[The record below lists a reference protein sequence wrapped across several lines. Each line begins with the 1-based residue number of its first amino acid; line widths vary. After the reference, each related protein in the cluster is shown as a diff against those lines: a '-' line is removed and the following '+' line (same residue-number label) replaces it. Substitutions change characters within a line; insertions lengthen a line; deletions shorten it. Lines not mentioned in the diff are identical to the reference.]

1 MSFWHEGEHQKAH
14 SRARFCARRKT
25 LKTTSAQNTK
35 KSFFWLLQLLDE
47 GLTRL
52 WQLEGTCLRTLRAY
66 TGWWYIYKVECLH
79 RICFF
84 STLRVLRDQKKPGQ
98 SKYHRNKDV
107 ARPKPISKV
116 SGREWPYANARA
128 HAGEGTW
135 HRTLPA
141 HNLRTII
148 SKVSGREWPYANA
161 RARAGE
167 GT

>member
-1 MSFWHEGEHQKAH
+1 MFFWHEGEHQKAH

-84 STLRVLRDQKKPGQ
+84 FQPSGCYVTKKTRGKANIIEIRMLPDRNLFRRFRDVNDLTPM
-98 SKYHRNKDV
+98 
-107 ARPKPISKV
+107 
-116 SGREWPYANARA
+116 RA
-128 HAGEGTW
+128 
-135 HRTLPA
+135 RTLAKA
-141 HNLRTII
+141 HDLGLCRHTLCGPLFRRFRDVNKLCLE
-148 SKVSGREWPYANA
+148 S
-161 RARAGE
+161 
-167 GT
+167 